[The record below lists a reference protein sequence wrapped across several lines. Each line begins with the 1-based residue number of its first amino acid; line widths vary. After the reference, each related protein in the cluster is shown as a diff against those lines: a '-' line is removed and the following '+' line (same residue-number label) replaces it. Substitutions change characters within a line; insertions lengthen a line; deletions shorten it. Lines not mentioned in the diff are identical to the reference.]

1 MISEKQLIQKIKN
14 LKYFD
19 NTLSIKRKEVDNIP
33 YNNLKTVERFKK
45 ELILVS
51 KLNTIHT
58 FLTVLPE
65 DYLNPSTKIT
75 RKEYKTLCLNKANAN
90 QFGVIERA
98 GGIFFES
105 EAEWDLYLNVYKKL
119 TRSESV

>member
-1 MISEKQLIQKIKN
+1 MISEKQLVQKIKN

-19 NTLSIKRKEVDNIP
+19 NTLSIKRKQVDNIP
-33 YNNLKTVERFKK
+33 HDNLKTVERFKK

-58 FLTVLPE
+58 FLIILPE
-65 DYLNPSTKIT
+65 DYSNPTKIT
-75 RKEYKTLCLNKANAN
+75 KKEYKTLCLNKANSNA
-90 QFGVIERA
+90 FGVIERA

-105 EAEWDLYLNVYKKL
+105 EAEWDLYLNTYKKL
-119 TRSESV
+119 TRYAV

>member
-1 MISEKQLIQKIKN
+1 MISEKQLVQKIKN

-19 NTLSIKRKEVDNIP
+19 KSLSIIRKQVDNIP
-33 YNNLKTVERFKK
+33 HNNLKTVERFKK

-51 KLNTIHT
+51 KLNTVHT
-58 FLTVLPE
+58 FLNILPE
-65 DYLNPSTKIT
+65 DYSSPLTKIT
-75 RKEYKTLCLNKANAN
+75 KKEYKTLCLNKANSNA
-90 QFGVIERA
+90 FGVIERV

-119 TRSESV
+119 TKYAV